1 MDFEDGTPL
10 YKCYGHLF
18 TQLAQL
24 NRADSVITEEN
35 VLQEANTD
43 ILKIMDGMLE
53 DVLLPG
59 SGLKGGENAV
69 EFLKAVNSGK
79 RGLILMEHF
88 SNFDLPGF
96 CYILRHSGIPEA
108 ADIADRLV
116 AIAGMKL
123 NEQNQMVSAW
133 ASAYSRIVIYPSR
146 SISSIK
152 DPEERAAEE
161 QRSRKINMAS
171 MRALDSVRKQGKI
184 VLVFPAGTRFRKD
197 RPETKR
203 GVREIDSYI
212 RLSDVIMPV
221 SINGNC
227 LRISDK
233 DSENMIADEVWHD
246 KVYFTCGKI
255 IDCKQFR
262 KDIQDNLP
270 ADLEDKKQPVVDA
283 VMDILNGMHDE
294 VEKIRFSN

>member
-1 MDFEDGTPL
+1 MDFVDGTPL

-35 VLQEANTD
+35 VLQEANSD
-43 ILKIMDGMLE
+43 ILKIMDGMLN

-59 SGLKGGENAV
+59 SKLQGAENAI
-69 EFLKAVNSGK
+69 EFLNAVNSGK

-96 CYILRHSGIPEA
+96 SYILRHSGVKEA
-108 ADIADRLV
+108 EEIANRLV

-123 NEQNQMVSAW
+123 NEQNPMVSAW

-146 SISSIK
+146 SIASIK
-152 DPEERAAEE
+152 NEAERATEE

-171 MRALDSVRKQGKI
+171 MRALDRVRKNGKI

-197 RPETKR
+197 KPETKR

-227 LRISDK
+227 LRISEN

-246 KVYFTCGKI
+246 KVFFSCGKI

-262 KDIQDNLP
+262 QNIQNNLP
-270 ADLEDKKQPVVDA
+270 ADLEDKKQPVVDE
-283 VMDILNGMHDE
+283 VMNILNSMHE
-294 VEKIRFSN
+294 EIEKNRFSE